1 MMMTIVCQKVVGAK
15 SVISSNEILED
26 KVLSAAAKDA
36 VQFIEM
42 SSTIDNH
49 LVLSRILGGSKQV
62 VSGIKYE
69 LQLEVS
75 PTDCPRGH
83 IVDDNVSCVVFEGAQ
98 VIYEVEI
105 WYKSWATPSLQSC
118 KIKRFRE
125 IGSSEWI
132 IPFNHEKIDND
143 VINENVE

>member
-1 MMMTIVCQKVVGAK
+1 MVGAK
-15 SVISSNEILED
+15 SAISQNEILED
-26 KVLSAAAKDA
+26 KVLSSAAKDA
-36 VQFIEM
+36 VHYIEM
-42 SSTIDNH
+42 SSSIDNH

-83 IVDDNVSCVVFEGAQ
+83 IVDDSVSCLVFEGAQ
-98 VIYEVEI
+98 LIYEVEI
-105 WYKSWATPSLQSC
+105 WYKSWTTPSLQSC

-125 IGSSEWI
+125 IGSEWI
-132 IPFNHEKIDND
+132 IPFNHEKNDND